1 MSPRALTFTSDVLA
15 LGPVEPVDAL
25 VLRLRTLPDLFVL
38 DSGGARGTFSVLGLE
53 RLDLGPPPDDSSTL
67 RRELAR
73 LTRAGGDE
81 PPGPFAG
88 GWLCALSYDRGIAGE
103 RRAWHASDPRDT
115 PRVVGGLYV
124 DFLVRDETTGAGWLV
139 TSDVAGLARA
149 SIAERRE
156 RVLELLRRTV
166 ESAQDARADDT
177 PVALGPL
184 VRHVARDEHVR
195 RVQLAR
201 ERIAAG
207 DFYQVNLAQRFTRR
221 LRVDPLELYPRL
233 RRLHPASYMVA
244 ARWRPETSSG
254 ARVAGRG
261 ALLSGSPELLLEF
274 DGRTARTRPIKGTA
288 ARGTTPSEDA
298 QRAAALLA
306 SAKDRAEL
314 AMIVDL
320 ERNDLGRVA
329 RAGGVRVARFAEL
342 ESYASVHHLVADVVA
357 DIAPPHDAFDL
368 LDALFPGGS
377 ITGAP
382 KLASMAAIAELEG
395 EGRGFFSGSAGFVDV
410 RGRAEWNILIR
421 TLVWRPDGSR
431 RPDPRSLER
440 VEDGELSFH
449 VGGGV
454 TWSSDPAAEELET
467 RDKGRALARVLG
479 SEIDSAQL
487 ADPPS

>member
-1 MSPRALTFTSDVLA
+1 MGADALVFTSEVLA
-15 LGPVEPVDAL
+15 LGPIAPVDEL
-25 VLRLRTLPDLFVL
+25 VRRLRSLSDLFVL

-53 RLDLGPPPDDSSTL
+53 RLDLGPPPLDSAEL

-73 LTRAGGDE
+73 LSRGGGDE

-88 GWLCALSYDRGIAGE
+88 GWLCALSYDRGVAGE
-103 RRAWHASDPRDT
+103 RRVGHASDPWDS
-115 PRVVGGLYV
+115 PRVIGGLYV
-124 DFLVRDETTGAGWLV
+124 DFLVRDESTGTGWLV
-139 TSDVAGLARA
+139 LSDVPRLARPA
-149 SIAERRE
+149 LAERRQ
-156 RVLELLRRTV
+156 RVLELL
-166 ESAQDARADDT
+166 ARPAVCEAAGDDT

-195 RVQLAR
+195 RVQAAR

-261 ALLSGSPELLLEF
+261 ALLSGSPELLLDF

-288 ARGTTPSEDA
+288 PRGTTPGEDA
-298 QRAAALLA
+298 RRAADLLA

-329 RAGGVRVARFAEL
+329 RAGGVRVERFAAL

-357 DIAPPHDAFDL
+357 DIAPPHDAFGL

-382 KLASMAAIAELEG
+382 KLASIAAIAELEG
-395 EGRGFFSGSAGFVDV
+395 EGRGFFTGSAGFVDV
-410 RGRAEWNILIR
+410 RGRAAWNILIR
-421 TLVWRPDGSR
+421 TLVWRPDGARS
-431 RPDPRSLER
+431 PDPSSLDG
-440 VEDGELSFH
+440 VEAGEMSFH

-479 SEIDSAQL
+479 SEIDSAQT
-487 ADPPS
+487 PSGPS